1 MHFHYMTMH
10 EHKNPRAGVM
20 KLTIL
25 VDHYFILS
33 LYDLCLGVEKTFFLN
48 DAFLIY
54 DLYGHAP
61 AQEPLPLG

>member
-1 MHFHYMTMH
+1 MAMH
-10 EHKNPRAGVM
+10 EHMNPRAGVM

-48 DAFLIY
+48 DAF
-54 DLYGHAP
+54 
-61 AQEPLPLG
+61 